1 MKLKVVAIT
10 EPVIKYLNCIIS
22 AETSGMILPEKP
34 ISMTEKALVAVL
46 QSPYTK
52 TVLSLIMK
60 ECSAAISEQEPLYL
74 MAIPLS

>member
-1 MKLKVVAIT
+1 
-10 EPVIKYLNCIIS
+10 
-22 AETSGMILPEKP
+22 MILPEKP

-60 ECSAAISEQEPLYL
+60 ECSAAISEQEPLCL